1 MHTVLIVD
9 DEKIERKGIRSLV
22 EREDSDCR
30 IMEAENGRE
39 AAELLEEE
47 NVDILLTDIRMPH
60 MNGMELAE
68 RAAGC
73 SGSTQTIIFS
83 GLQDFEYAR
92 TAIEYGVKDYILK
105 PVDPAEFSRAYG
117 RVRRNL
123 HRREEEYRNREQ
135 MSKFLNQYFLTR
147 FITEGKTAVAEEAG
161 AHVDLTGWENIR
173 YAVFIECENRFFEK
187 YEEEFERAVTEEL
200 GKRIY
205 CLNLNMT
212 QSLLLI
218 CMEPEDPVKTAE
230 SLLACL
236 RRQFSQE
243 FYMAVSSRIGAWRDI
258 PDVYRKL
265 DSLMEEKFYRT
276 GRYIFCEDPE
286 NPGKAAVEEGQ
297 LMGMLEK
304 DIRNRDMYHLEEH
317 FERVI
322 RKYSES
328 TEFPSMYVKFVFS
341 NIVKL
346 LWEASAIMKG
356 DNLNEVVDQIYGCHT
371 IEAVVQVTRKQVDEY
386 LQFIGQDKGSYRFKA
401 EVTKDYV
408 LHHYG
413 EDINLDVLAKRLF
426 LSAGYLSMIF
436 KKETGENLNQ
446 FIKNVRLEKAAEQL
460 TGTDLTVGEIC
471 SRVGFANMSY
481 FSKCFRRQYGVTPDA
496 YRKQEKKDQ
505 DV

>member
-117 RVRRNL
+117 RVRRNIR
-123 HRREEEYRNREQ
+123 RREENHRSREQ
-135 MSKFLNQYFLTR
+135 KSKFLNQYFLIR
-147 FITEGKTAVAEEAG
+147 FIAEDKPAVAEKAG
-161 AHVDLTGWENIR
+161 VHIDLDEWDNVR
-173 YAVFIECENRFFEK
+173 WAMSVECGDRFFEEN
-187 YEEEFERAVTEEL
+187 EEEFGRVVTEVFGEQV
-200 GKRIY
+200 Y
-205 CLNLNMT
+205 NLNMNMT

-218 CMEPEDPVKTAE
+218 RRELDSPRKTAE
-230 SLLACL
+230 KFMTCL
-236 RRQFSQE
+236 HQAFYRE
-243 FYMAVSSRIGAWRDI
+243 FYIAVSGRIGSWQDI
-258 PDVYRKL
+258 PGAYRKL
-265 DSLMEEKFYRT
+265 DGLMEEKFYQT
-276 GRYIFCEDPE
+276 GRHIFCEKPE
-286 NPGKAAVEEGQ
+286 GAGGEAIEEGQ
-297 LMGMLEK
+297 IMGMLEK

-322 RKYSES
+322 KEYSEDRK
-328 TEFPSMYVKFVFS
+328 FPSMYIKFVFS
-341 NIVKL
+341 NIVKIV
-346 LWEASAIMKG
+346 WESSAIMKG
-356 DNLNEVVDQIYGCHT
+356 GDFDKVIDQIYGCQT
-371 IEAVVQVTRKQVDEY
+371 IEEVVQITKEQMDEY
-386 LQFIGQDKGSYRFKA
+386 LQFINQDKGSYRFKA

-408 LHHYG
+408 KHHYG

-426 LSAGYLSMIF
+426 LSSGYLSMIF

-446 FIKNVRLEKAAEQL
+446 FIKNVRLEKSAELL
-460 TGTDLTVGEIC
+460 TGTDLPVGEVC
-471 SRVGFANMSY
+471 RQVGFGNMSY
-481 FSKCFRRQYGVTPDA
+481 FSKCFRRQYGLTPDA
-496 YRKQEKKDQ
+496 YRKQGAEERKA
-505 DV
+505 